1 MKVDGQEKNGRGWHE
16 MCSEGQ
22 APSGSPLHNK
32 IRNQNLLSKISEK
45 PMRILTDL
53 TDIST
58 VFSGCSVVNGVL
70 WGKNK
75 SRGCLEIS
83 TVA

>member
-1 MKVDGQEKNGRGWHE
+1 MKVDGQEKSGPGWHK
-16 MCSEGQ
+16 MCSERQ
-22 APSGSPLHNK
+22 APSGSPLCNR
-32 IRNQNLLSKISEK
+32 IRNQNFFPRSSEK

-58 VFSGCSVVNGVL
+58 VFSVVNGVL

-75 SRGCLEIS
+75 SRGC
-83 TVA
+83 